1 MLACHVY
8 KYIFRSTRRLVLVF
22 VSLLGPCCS
31 QCCAQLPL
39 SPEAA
44 QQFQHVLAAGV
55 KGDKL
60 DCHIRPQ
67 RPFLDFA
74 FRFEAGFMVECPA
87 KIFGGEESRV
97 AAFVRITPANGQP
110 AVLGEGFTIPSAS
123 AAALKHNDLR
133 KVNAYIELS
142 GVFALGEGEY
152 SAAVV
157 VADARGRS
165 VQKEWSIRARRSRAE
180 RLVQLTMPPATVA
193 PMLPKP
199 WKGDRGDSRS
209 ISRLTIILDA
219 APMNHYS
226 LRLRAWD
233 RALLLDSLA
242 SVLTQTRSRSV
253 RLVAMN
259 LDQQREI
266 FRDEDFGEK
275 AWPQLAARLRDLE
288 LGTVSYRVLG
298 RERGWSDLLLDILA
312 REIDSPAP
320 SDAVVFLGPTSRIT
334 EKIPAGQVPR
344 RTAAKPGFFYIEYYP
359 FWLRGREY
367 PDALAH
373 ITHALG
379 GQILKIHSPG
389 ELAAA
394 LKKIEEQLSA
404 AN

>member
-1 MLACHVY
+1 LRT
-8 KYIFRSTRRLVLVF
+8 KI
-22 VSLLGPCCS
+22 SLLFFALLAPAS
-31 QCCAQLPL
+31 AQLPL

-44 QQFQHVLAAGV
+44 REFQRVLAQGT
-55 KGDKL
+55 KTERL

-67 RPFLDFA
+67 HPFLDFA
-74 FRFEAGFMVECPA
+74 FRFEAGFMVDCPV

-97 AAFVRITPANGQP
+97 AAFVRVIPADGKP
-110 AVLGEGFTIPSAS
+110 AFLGEGFTIPAAS
-123 AAALKHNDLR
+123 AEATRHSDLR
-133 KVNAYIELS
+133 KVNAYLELS

-152 SAAVV
+152 SVTV
-157 VADARGRS
+157 IVADGSGRS

-180 RLVQLTMPPATVA
+180 SSVQVSVPPATVSA
-193 PMLPKP
+193 MLPKP
-199 WKGDRGDSRS
+199 WKGERGDSPL
-209 ISRLTIILDA
+209 ISRLTIVLDA
-219 APMNHYS
+219 APMNHLS
-226 LRLRAWD
+226 LKLRAWD

-242 SVLTQTRSRSV
+242 SVLKQTRSRSV

-266 FRDEDFGEK
+266 FRDDDFDEK

-312 REIDSPAP
+312 REIASPAP
-320 SDAVVFLGPTSRIT
+320 SDAVVFLGPTVRIT
-334 EKIPAGQVPR
+334 DKIPAGQVPR
-344 RTAAKPGFFYIEYYP
+344 RTAPKPGFFYIEYYP

-373 ITHALG
+373 VTHALG

-394 LKKIEEQLSA
+394 LKKIEEQLAA

>member
-1 MLACHVY
+1 
-8 KYIFRSTRRLVLVF
+8 
-22 VSLLGPCCS
+22 
-31 QCCAQLPL
+31 
-39 SPEAA
+39 
-44 QQFQHVLAAGV
+44 V
-55 KGDKL
+55 KGEKL

-67 RPFLDFA
+67 HPFLDFA
-74 FRFEAGFMVECPA
+74 FRFEAGFMVECPVR
-87 KIFGGEESRV
+87 IFGGEETRIASFIRV
-97 AAFVRITPANGQP
+97 TPAGSQP
-110 AVLGEGFTIPSAS
+110 VLLGEGFLIP
-123 AAALKHNDLR
+123 AAAAEARKHNDLR

-152 SAAVV
+152 SVTVV
-157 VADARGRS
+157 VADTRGRS
-165 VQKEWSIRARRSRAE
+165 VQKEWSVHARRSRAE
-180 RLVQLTMPPATVA
+180 RSVQVTMPSATVTA
-193 PMLPKP
+193 MSPKP
-199 WKGDRGDSRS
+199 WKGERADAPLV
-209 ISRLTIILDA
+209 SRLTIVLDA

-226 LRLRAWD
+226 LKLHAWD

-266 FRDEDFGEK
+266 FRDDDFGEK
-275 AWPQLAARLRDLE
+275 AWPRLAARLRDLE
-288 LGTVSYRVLG
+288 LGTVSYQVLG
-298 RERGWSDLLLDILA
+298 RERGWSDLLLGILA

-320 SDAVVFLGPTSRIT
+320 SDAVVFLGPTARIT
-334 EKIPAGQVPR
+334 EKIPVELVPH
-344 RTAAKPGFFYIEYYP
+344 RTASKPEFFYIEYYP

-373 ITHALG
+373 VTHALG

-394 LKKIEEQLSA
+394 LKKIEEQLAA

>member
-1 MLACHVY
+1 MPREY
-8 KYIFRSTRRLVLVF
+8 KYIFRITQRLAVLF
-22 VSLLGPCCS
+22 FSLLASAG
-31 QCCAQLPL
+31 AQLPL

-44 QQFQHVLAAGV
+44 RQFQHVLDEGV
-55 KGDKL
+55 KGEKL
-60 DCHIRPQ
+60 DCRIRPQ
-67 RPFLDFA
+67 HPFLDFG
-74 FRFEAGFMVECPA
+74 FRFEAGFMVECPV

-97 AAFVRITPANGQP
+97 ASFVRVTPVGRQP
-110 AVLGEGFTIPSAS
+110 VVLGEGFTVPAAS
-123 AAALKHNDLR
+123 AEAMKHSDLR
-133 KVNAYIELS
+133 KANAYLELS
-142 GVFALGEGEY
+142 GVFAVGEGEY
-152 SAAVV
+152 SVAAVV
-157 VADARGRS
+157 ADTRGRS
-165 VQKEWSIRARRSRAE
+165 VQKEWSIHARRNRAE
-180 RLVQLTMPPATVA
+180 RSVQVSMSPDTVTA
-193 PMLPKP
+193 MSPKP
-199 WKGDRGDSRS
+199 WKGERGDSPL
-209 ISRLTIILDA
+209 ISRLTIVLDA

-242 SVLTQTRSRSV
+242 SVLKQTRSRSV

-266 FRDEDFGEK
+266 FHDEDFNERN
-275 AWPQLAARLRDLE
+275 WPQLAARLRDLE

-298 RERGWSDLLLDILA
+298 RERGWSDLLLGILA

-320 SDAVVFLGPTSRIT
+320 SDAVVFLGPTARIT
-334 EKIPAGQVPR
+334 EKIPAELVPR
-344 RTAAKPGFFYIEYYP
+344 RTASKPEFFYIEYYP

-373 ITHALG
+373 VTHALG

>member
-1 MLACHVY
+1 
-8 KYIFRSTRRLVLVF
+8 
-22 VSLLGPCCS
+22 
-31 QCCAQLPL
+31 
-39 SPEAA
+39 
-44 QQFQHVLAAGV
+44 V
-55 KGDKL
+55 KSEKL
-60 DCHIRPQ
+60 DCRIRPQ
-67 RPFLDFA
+67 HPFLDFA

-87 KIFGGEESRV
+87 KIFGGEESRI
-97 AAFVRITPANGQP
+97 ASFVRITPAGSQP
-110 AVLGEGFTIPSAS
+110 VVLGEGFTIPAAS
-123 AAALKHNDLR
+123 AEARKHNDIR

-152 SAAVV
+152 SVAVV
-157 VADARGRS
+157 VADTRGRS

-180 RLVQLTMPPATVA
+180 RSVQVTMPPATVTA
-193 PMLPKP
+193 MSPKP
-199 WKGDRGDSRS
+199 WTGERGDSPLV
-209 ISRLTIILDA
+209 SRLTIVLDA

-226 LRLRAWD
+226 LKLRAWD

-266 FRDEDFGEK
+266 FRDDDFGET
-275 AWPQLAARLRDLE
+275 AWPRLAARLRDLE

-298 RERGWSDLLLDILA
+298 RERGWSDLLLGILA

-320 SDAVVFLGPTSRIT
+320 SDAVVFLGPTARIT
-334 EKIPAGQVPR
+334 EKIPAELVPH
-344 RTAAKPGFFYIEYYP
+344 RTASKPEFFYIEYYP

-394 LKKIEEQLSA
+394 LKKIEEQLAA